1 MNFKVLEWLRKV
13 RDKNYEETKR
23 MSPKEKIEY
32 TKKMAKEFSKNKRM
46 KIGSNLTVVFA
57 AIFESFSDLLYSIL

>member
-1 MNFKVLEWLRKV
+1 MNFKVLEWLRRV
-13 RDKNYEETKR
+13 RDETYVETKQ

-32 TKKMAKEFSKNKRM
+32 TKKMAKEFSKKKQM

-57 AIFESFSDLLYSIL
+57 AIFESLSNL